1 MRGRILVVDDEASIR
16 EVFQHNL
23 SESGFEVQ
31 TAGSGEEAL
40 AVFDGFRPDVVVTD
54 VRMEGMN
61 GLELLSR
68 LRANDPDIMV
78 LVMTAHEDM
87 RSAVTAMKE
96 GALDYLVKPV
106 ELDALEVL
114 LERAIRDRATAARA
128 RRQQEGAAEEDGVQ
142 TLIGRAPAMI
152 GIYKLIGVL
161 AQNRATVLVRGE
173 TGTGKERVARAI
185 HVESPQAEEPFLAVN
200 CTALS
205 DSLLESELFGHVRG
219 AFTGAV
225 ANRRGIFEMAGSG
238 TVFLDEI
245 GDTSP
250 DFQSKLLRVLQ
261 DGEYLPVG
269 SEQVL
274 RTDARIIAATHRPL
288 EQLVEEGTFRED
300 LYFRLRVVEVV
311 VPPLRD
317 RPSDIP
323 LLVDYFLHRIS
334 RQLHQPGGVIAGEA
348 MEKLLCYHWPGNVRE
363 LENVLTR
370 AVVLSRGGVI
380 REDQVVLGGGVGEEP
395 GADGAGE
402 ASSVGPE
409 GDTLAAAEARHVQA
423 LLDRCGGNKR
433 KTARELGIT
442 RPRLDRI
449 IERHGLRIQR
459 PREYQTGD
467 PST

>member
-23 SESGFEVQ
+23 SESGFEVR
-31 TAGSGEEAL
+31 TAASGEEAL
-40 AVFDGFRPDVVVTD
+40 GLIDGFRPDVVVTD
-54 VRMEGMN
+54 VRMDGMS
-61 GLELLSR
+61 GLELLTR
-68 LRANDPDIMV
+68 LRAADPDLMV

-87 RSAVTAMKE
+87 KSAVTAMKE

-106 ELDALEVL
+106 ELDALEL
-114 LERAIRDRATAARA
+114 ILQRAIRDRAIAARA
-128 RRQQEGAAEEDGVQ
+128 RRQQEGTAEKDGVE
-142 TLIGRAPAMI
+142 TLIGRDPAMI
-152 GIYKLIGVL
+152 GIYKLIGIL

-185 HVESPQAEEPFLAVN
+185 HAESPDTGEPFLSIN
-200 CTALS
+200 CTALT
-205 DSLLESELFGHVRG
+205 DSLLESELFGHIRG

-225 ANRRGIFEMAGSG
+225 SSRRGIFEMAGSG

-269 SEQVL
+269 GEQVL
-274 RTDARIIAATHRPL
+274 HTDARIMAATHRPL
-288 EQLVEEGTFRED
+288 EELVEDGRFRED
-300 LYFRLRVVEVV
+300 LYFRLRVVEIV

-317 RPSDIP
+317 RLSDVP
-323 LLVDYFLHRIS
+323 PLVDYFLQRIS
-334 RQLHQPGGVIAGEA
+334 QRLHQPVGVITKGA
-348 MEKLLCYHWPGNVRE
+348 MEALVRYHWPGNVRE

-380 REDQVVLGGGVGEEP
+380 REDQVVLDGGGSAGS
-395 GADGAGE
+395 GALDLGE
-402 ASSVGPE
+402 AGSAEP
-409 GDTLAAAEARHVQA
+409 DDHTLAAAEARHVQA
-423 LLDRCGGNKR
+423 VLDQCGGNKR

-449 IERHGLRIQR
+449 IERQGLKVPR
-459 PREYQTGD
+459 PKV
-467 PST
+467 